1 MSVMYVRSRCTAHI
15 PANRITTL
23 MTTAAAVK
31 VMQKKSFCAD
41 PLSHA
46 DKVVTA
52 AITASGNVDRVSF

>member
-1 MSVMYVRSRCTAHI
+1 MFEAGVPLTSKLQS
-15 PANRITTL
+15 ANRITTL

-41 PLSHA
+41 PLSQA